1 MTALGSGVRV
11 GVGIGV
17 SACCVVRVAVPGTPV
32 SDGVGAGSTVAGA
45 GAQTVR
51 RGLKG
56 KDKNRIAYLRFRA
69 VLLRIMI
76 LSPLPENSRLHSL
89 FHGLHGNSSS
99 HLVGDATRPPG
110 RVVDDAES
118 VPSYACD

>member
-17 SACCVVRVAVPGTPV
+17 SAGCVVRVAVSRIPV

-45 GAQTVR
+45 GAQPVR
-51 RGLKG
+51 RSIKAI
-56 KDKNRIAYLRFRA
+56 DKNRIAYLRFRG

-76 LSPLPENSRLHSL
+76 LAPLPKNSRLHSL

-99 HLVGDATRPPG
+99 HL
-110 RVVDDAES
+110 
-118 VPSYACD
+118 